1 MTTLIAA
8 MSSDAY
14 VPADGGSIGASN
26 YGVNSGAV
34 PVDYNGA
41 TGGLLAFRYSAPGI
55 PYGSSSLQCL
65 LTLSVGGK
73 SATNPQ
79 LVNPGLTIVGE
90 KSDNSQAFTTAA
102 DLTSRPWT
110 TAYGVII
117 TTLAPIPGFYASTSV
132 DLGSVLNELTS
143 STGWTIASPLT
154 LIMSGTSVTQTYDTI
169 TGTVKHAVEL
179 FGKAASFPPTLNITY
194 LAPAGNAYRLFGAFS
209 SYQAV
214 GSGTLVQSQTITP
227 DPWPTPGSLNLC
239 YIVTTSGTTLPTAV
253 VDAVDGTAYT
263 LIKSQAHSTTQI
275 AGIYGMIVQG
285 YNGRGGAVKITSAVN
300 TLVFL
305 ENWLGNLSST
315 LATNIDSSAST
326 TSASNGTSTSTL
338 QPSVST
344 SATGDL
350 GVSLLSQINTASAW
364 AVVGTGWTVYGS
376 LANPTYTASIAHN
389 TNASPSTAVTTVNP
403 YFTWTTSR
411 AWSQITATFKVLKAA
426 IAGGGESAAAV
437 DTYGAKTKTQG
448 RNPVE
453 TTTAIDI
460 LTLGGRG
467 STLNVAESTA
477 AVDTAQR
484 VYKIRPTETTVAV
497 DSVSRGF
504 TRSVAEATVAPDSV
518 SRKVVVSRVTT
529 EATVAP
535 DAVARGL
542 VQPRAG
548 AEVTVAPDSVVR
560 GVVVTRTQAEAT
572 VVPDTV
578 VRGLVQARTANEVTV
593 ATDTKLV
600 ANARAGAEATAA
612 VDTVAVVVVT
622 GIARTGAEATAAVDT
637 VSRQPQ
643 AIVRTTTEATAAVD
657 TATRTVVVHRT
668 TAEATVAVDTGSIG
682 HIRAGAEVTAAT
694 DTVTRLVRLARA
706 GAEATVLVDTLV
718 RLVRFARTGAEAT
731 PVVDTVVAVVVAG
744 GQHRSAAEATVA
756 VDTST
761 HGGVARSRTGTEA
774 TVASDASTAL
784 HRLVRLVTESAP
796 TVDSAT
802 KQVAVARQA
811 AEANVAFDTPTT
823 YVSQARAGS
832 ENTVAF
838 DSTTTTIGVSRSTVE
853 ITVAWD
859 TSTTAIAVARTTY
872 EFTAAVDTVTVHYA
886 KTTPI
891 GIVFYAGVRPGLFK
905 AQGRQTVFYAPLR
918 PTESK
923 APARPLLFTASIR
936 PTTSTP
942 PAR

>member
-110 TAYGVII
+110 TAYGVIN
-117 TTLAPIPGFYASTSV
+117 TTLAPIPGLYASTSV

-154 LIMSGTSVTQTYDTI
+154 LIMLGTSATQTYDTI
-169 TGTVKHAVEL
+169 TRTVKHAVEL
-179 FGKAASFPPTLNITY
+179 FGKAASYAPTLNITY

-285 YNGRGGAVKITSAVN
+285 YNGRGSAVKITSAVN

-437 DTYGAKTKTQG
+437 DTYGTKANAQG

-518 SRKVVVSRVTT
+518 SRKVVVSRVAT

-600 ANARAGAEATAA
+600 ANARA
-612 VDTVAVVVVT
+612 
-622 GIARTGAEATAAVDT
+622 GAEATAAVDT

-731 PVVDTVVAVVVAG
+731 PVVDTVVATFTPG
-744 GQHRSAAEATVA
+744 GQHRTGAEVTVA

-761 HGGVARSRTGTEA
+761 HGGVALSRTGAEA

-784 HRLVRLVTESAP
+784 HRLVRLVAESAP

-872 EFTAAVDTVTVHYA
+872 EFTAAVDTVTTHYA